1 MVGAVLIVTA
11 SLAVIALLAFAV
23 SAVAFLVQTSRH
35 KPSRGWAAAAGT
47 SLILVLVFGGISNAV
62 RGEGGSILS
71 ENRASAPNPVEQAD
85 YATTATV
92 TRVVDGDTIEISPSV
107 EGLSTVRL
115 IGVDT
120 PETHG
125 GTQPYGPEASDFTR
139 QHLEGKEVSLEL
151 DVEKVDPYGRLLA
164 YVYLPDGEMFNETL
178 VEEGYAQVATFPPN
192 VKYVDRFLEAQREA
206 RTANRGLWG
215 LSAGELCQQT
225 DRGNGIGD
233 GCSGSGTESPPAFQS
248 ASAGNGGSEADSN
261 PDCASFETHEE
272 AQRVLEQD
280 PSDPHYLDGD
290 GDGVACEELR

>member
-1 MVGAVLIVTA
+1 LIAIA
-11 SLAVIALLAFAV
+11 SIAIIALLAFAL
-23 SAVAFLVQTSRH
+23 SFVAFLVQTSRH
-35 KPSRGWAAAAGT
+35 RSTGVWAAAAGA
-47 SLILVLVFGGISNAV
+47 SLVLVFLLGGLANWLQA
-62 RGEGGSILS
+62 EGSPGRSGGQ
-71 ENRASAPNPVEQAD
+71 ASTPNVAGQSDHDA
-85 YATTATV
+85 TATV
-92 TRVVDGDTIEISPSV
+92 TRVVDGDTVEISRSV

-164 YVYLPDGEMFNETL
+164 YVYLSDGQMFNETL
-178 VEEGYAQVATFPPN
+178 VEEGYAQVATFPSN
-192 VKYVDRFLEAQREA
+192 VKYQERFLEAQREA
-206 RTANRGLWG
+206 RAANRGLWG

-225 DRGNGIGD
+225 DRSNGIGG
-233 GCSGSGTESPPAFQS
+233 GCTGSEPESPAASQS
-248 ASAGNGGSEADSN
+248 ASPGSGVDSN
-261 PDCASFETHEE
+261 LDCASFETHEE

-280 PSDPHYLDGD
+280 VSDPHYLDGD